1 MDWSLEHPRR
11 FNSHR
16 RAAQRLTLHCGTGV
30 LGYHRE
36 AFTAGAL
43 ESDCVGLGRAR
54 QMSLEGKSQ
63 TLPRLGLVG
72 DVVTARN
79 AVPAFILPLL
89 HPKRGLR
96 LPCLVMSN

>member
-1 MDWSLEHPRR
+1 MVKSKRTEYGAERGLWDGEARR

-43 ESDCVGLGRAR
+43 ESDCVGLGQAR
-54 QMSLEGKSQ
+54 EMSLK
-63 TLPRLGLVG
+63 
-72 DVVTARN
+72 
-79 AVPAFILPLL
+79 
-89 HPKRGLR
+89 
-96 LPCLVMSN
+96 